1 MVNKRLKGLLFAMAF
16 VGMTASTS
24 IAYASPTSFNDSTA
38 STTDGTNFSEG
49 SDVSQNKEGS
59 MTDHS
64 FGGGTSTPTD
74 STTQTVSVYATKAS
88 SAQIKVPQV
97 LIGDATHSDYLV
109 GVKGDITSKQSISVA
124 PSSNTFNLV
133 DVNDSSRSV
142 SASISQTK
150 SNWSYG
156 DLAEGDWVYSKG
168 SITYAQLK
176 AGSYS
181 GVFNLAVNLN
191 YAN

>member
-1 MVNKRLKGLLFAMAF
+1 
-16 VGMTASTS
+16 
-24 IAYASPTSFNDSTA
+24 
-38 STTDGTNFSEG
+38 
-49 SDVSQNKEGS
+49 

-74 STTQTVSVYATKAS
+74 SATQTVSVYATKAS

-97 LIGDATHSDYLV
+97 LIGDATHSEYLV

-124 PSSNTFNLV
+124 PGSNSFNLV
-133 DVNDSSRSV
+133 DINDSSRSV
-142 SASISQTK
+142 SASISQSK

-156 DLAEGDWVYSKG
+156 DLAGGDWVYSKG

-181 GVFNLAVNLN
+181 GVFNLAINLN